1 MVKVWP
7 AALVAATLVLG
18 AANSAQAVVVFCPGT
33 GTATDREFA
42 LDTAVAATCLASGT
56 GNINGNGDAL
66 NSLGYST
73 LDKSDDNTTGA
84 SQGALSITGSGGLSG
99 TFTILPAAAAFGPL
113 VIAFKSGE
121 GQLDP
126 DWAAFLLPAGVLSGS
141 WSISGQQSLSHA
153 NLYGGGDG
161 EVPPPPT
168 RTPEPMSA
176 VLLGSG
182 LLVTRLLKRS

>member
-1 MVKVWP
+1 MVKMWP

-33 GTATDREFA
+33 ASATDREFA
-42 LDTAVAATCLASGT
+42 IDTTVAASCLASGT
-56 GNINGNGDAL
+56 GNISGNGDAL
-66 NSLGYST
+66 NALGYTT

-84 SQGALSITGSGGLSG
+84 LEGALTITGSGGLSG
-99 TFTILPAAAAFGPL
+99 TFSISAAAAAFGQL

-126 DWAAFLLPAGVLSGS
+126 DWAAFLLPAGVLSGT
-141 WSISGQQSLSHA
+141 WSISGAQALSHA
-153 NLYGGGDG
+153 NLYGNGNG

-168 RTPEPMSA
+168 QTPEPMSA

-182 LLVTRLLKRS
+182 LLVTRLLKRA

>member
-7 AALVAATLVLG
+7 VALVAATLVLG

-33 GTATDREFA
+33 GTVTDREFA
-42 LDTAVAATCLASGT
+42 LDTVVAATCLTSGT

-66 NSLGYST
+66 NGLGYTT
-73 LDKSDDNTTGA
+73 LDKSDDNTSGVLD
-84 SQGALSITGSGGLSG
+84 GALSITGGGGLSG
-99 TFTILPAAAAFGPL
+99 TFTISAAAAGFGPL

-121 GQLDP
+121 GVLDP

-141 WSISGQQSLSHA
+141 WSISGAQGLSHA
-153 NLYGGGDG
+153 NLYGGD
-161 EVPPPPT
+161 EPPPPT
-168 RTPEPMSA
+168 QTPEPMSA

-182 LLVTRLLKRS
+182 LLVTRLLKRA

>member
-42 LDTAVAATCLASGT
+42 LDTAVAATCLTSGT
-56 GNINGNGDAL
+56 GNINGSGDAI
-66 NSLGYST
+66 NALGYTT
-73 LDKSDDNTTGA
+73 LDKSDDNTTG
-84 SQGALSITGSGGLSG
+84 SLEGALVITGGGGLSG
-99 TFTILPAAAAFGPL
+99 TFTISPAAAAFGPL

-141 WSISGQQSLSHA
+141 WSISGQQALSHA
-153 NLYGGGDG
+153 NLYGGDDS
-161 EVPPPPT
+161 PPPT
-168 RTPEPMSA
+168 QTPEPMSA

-182 LLVTRLLKRS
+182 LLVTRLLKRA

>member
-7 AALVAATLVLG
+7 VALVAATLVLG

-33 GTATDREFA
+33 GSATDREFS
-42 LDTAVAATCLASGT
+42 LDTAVAATCLTSGT

-66 NSLGYST
+66 NALGYTT
-73 LDKSDDNTTGA
+73 LDKSDDNTSGVLD
-84 SQGALSITGSGGLSG
+84 GALSITGSGGLSG
-99 TFTILPAAAAFGPL
+99 TFAISAAAAGFGPL

-141 WSISGQQSLSHA
+141 WVISGAQTLSHA
-153 NLYGGGDG
+153 NLYGSGDG

-168 RTPEPMSA
+168 QTPEPMSA

-182 LLVTRLLKRS
+182 LLVTRLLKRA